1 VQHHIPTS
9 KLGPA
14 AAGMARA
21 VSSCVHCGFC
31 LPACPTYRVLGEE
44 MDSPRGRIVL
54 MKQALEG
61 ELAVSDAL
69 PFIDR
74 CLGCLACET
83 ACPSGVRY
91 RELVVPFRAHAEATS
106 RPVHARV
113 ARSLLLNVL
122 ESPARFRLAH
132 AAGRLAGLV
141 SPVLPAAL
149 RAMLQLLP
157 PRLPAAQRLPEHV
170 AAIGRRRARVSLL
183 AGCVQRVL
191 RPSIN
196 TATLRVL
203 AANGVEVVI
212 PPAQGCCGALAL
224 HVGHDARGA
233 RLADHNV
240 RVFGA
245 DVDAIITNAAGCGSA
260 MKEHGYAAPVQD
272 VAEFLDAL
280 GIHAPEKGSGA
291 FNVSAYARMLNT
303 PDPFSAPLTD
313 PITIAYHDA
322 CHLGHAQGV
331 RAAPRRLLERIGN
344 VTVVDI
350 PDGEMCCGSAG
361 LYNLEHPATAAE
373 LGRRKAA
380 AIRATGAAMV
390 ATGNIGC
397 LTQMETYLG
406 ETPAIPVRHTIEV
419 LDAAYGRSG
428 VEGRERTK
436 N

>member
-1 VQHHIPTS
+1 VQHHIPID
-9 KLGPA
+9 KLGPS

-61 ELAVSDAL
+61 ELAISDAL

-91 RELVVPFRAHAEATS
+91 RELVVPFRAHAEATT
-106 RPVHARV
+106 RPVHARA
-113 ARSLLLNVL
+113 ARGALLNIL
-122 ESPARFRLAH
+122 ESPARFRAAH
-132 AAGRLAGLV
+132 AAARIARLV
-141 SPVLPAAL
+141 SPMLPAAL
-149 RAMLQLLP
+149 RSMLQLVP
-157 PRLPAAQRLPEHV
+157 PRLPAAQQLPEQV
-170 AAIGRRRARVSLL
+170 AAIGPRRARVALL

-203 AANGVEVVI
+203 AINSVEVVI

-224 HVGHDARGA
+224 HVGHAARGA
-233 RLADHNV
+233 RLAEHNA
-240 RVFGA
+240 RVFPG

-280 GIHAPEKGSGA
+280 GIQAPEKGSGV
-291 FNVSAYARMLNT
+291 FNISSYA
-303 PDPFSAPLTD
+303 
-313 PITIAYHDA
+313 
-322 CHLGHAQGV
+322 
-331 RAAPRRLLERIGN
+331 
-344 VTVVDI
+344 
-350 PDGEMCCGSAG
+350 
-361 LYNLEHPATAAE
+361 
-373 LGRRKAA
+373 
-380 AIRATGAAMV
+380 
-390 ATGNIGC
+390 
-397 LTQMETYLG
+397 
-406 ETPAIPVRHTIEV
+406 
-419 LDAAYGRSG
+419 
-428 VEGRERTK
+428 
-436 N
+436 